1 MRCMYCSHPDSRVVD
16 SRPTEDGVVIR
27 RRRECEQCGRRFTTY
42 EKVEMAPL
50 LVVKKD
56 GRREMF
62 DPEKIRQGVVKSC
75 EKRPVSARQ
84 IDEIVSQVETRVF
97 ANLDREIST
106 QTIGELV
113 MNHLRDI
120 DEVAYIRFA
129 CVYRNFGDIHS
140 FMDVLNHLLES
151 RDVVSS
157 KTDNG

>member
-1 MRCMYCSHPDSRVVD
+1 MRCMYCNNPDSRVVD
-16 SRPTEDGVVIR
+16 SRPTEDGSVIR

-42 EKVEMAPL
+42 EKVEMMPL

-56 GRREMF
+56 GRREPF
-62 DPEKIRQGVVKSC
+62 DHEKIRQGVVKSC

-84 IDEIVSQVETRVF
+84 IEEIVSEVESQAF
-97 ANLDREIST
+97 SNLDREIPT
-106 QTIGELV
+106 QEIGELV
-113 MNHLRDI
+113 MNKLRGI

-151 RDVVSS
+151 RDVS
-157 KTDNG
+157 KTL